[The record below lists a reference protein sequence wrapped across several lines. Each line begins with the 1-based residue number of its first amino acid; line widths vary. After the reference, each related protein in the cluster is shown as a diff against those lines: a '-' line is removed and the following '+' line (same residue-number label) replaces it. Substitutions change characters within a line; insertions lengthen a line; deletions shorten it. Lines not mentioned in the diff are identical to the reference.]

1 MIGDPPTDDETDV
14 DDSDNEDDDTTDVA
28 DDQNG
33 VTSVII
39 QGNGSYYS
47 SSNDTGTTSYFSTSP
62 STTTRATTTR
72 GQTGSDVS
80 TADLSNVFTIYSSTR
95 KPQTNSSG
103 IQDNTGTSDSQDG
116 GNTTVNPD
124 GVTRKS
130 NQGSGNGQSKGK
142 PNGTQNRGKG
152 SQKKPQAKQITAK
165 DWLFKEFNKV
175 KEGDSYYK
183 ILKKLGVKHSEQIF
197 EFYKCLFSS
206 KVVTR
211 NVFTGALRRF
221 RDKMDLPENILEKS
235 YTEIFSTY
243 IWEWEPY
250 DIDEYINQYCR
261 IIEAGLDDER
271 KNAVSK
277 THKPVQHFINHS
289 ITITCI
295 CRSNKILLYCKKEVT
310 VHNNCT
316 SLTCRYFSRGLKM
329 SILSMYHNIENNKA
343 YR

>member
-1 MIGDPPTDDETDV
+1 MIGDPPTDDETDG
-14 DDSDNEDDDTTDVA
+14 DGGENEDDEVDDTTGAA

-33 VTSVII
+33 VTSIFI

-72 GQTGSDVS
+72 GQTSSDVS

-103 IQDNTGTSDSQDG
+103 MQDNTGTSDSQDG
-116 GNTTVNPD
+116 GNTIVNPH
-124 GVTRKS
+124 GVTRKT
-130 NQGSGNGQSKGK
+130 NQGSGNAQSKGK
-142 PNGTQNRGKG
+142 AKGVQNQGKG
-152 SQKKPQAKQITAK
+152 SQKTLKAKQITAK

-183 ILKKLGVKHSEQIF
+183 ILKKLGVEHSEQIF

-221 RDKMDLPENILEKS
+221 KDKMDLPENILEKS

-277 THKPVQHFINHS
+277 THEPVCLHLNGSNIFNHL

-295 CRSNKILLYCKKEVT
+295 C
-310 VHNNCT
+310 
-316 SLTCRYFSRGLKM
+316 
-329 SILSMYHNIENNKA
+329 
-343 YR
+343 